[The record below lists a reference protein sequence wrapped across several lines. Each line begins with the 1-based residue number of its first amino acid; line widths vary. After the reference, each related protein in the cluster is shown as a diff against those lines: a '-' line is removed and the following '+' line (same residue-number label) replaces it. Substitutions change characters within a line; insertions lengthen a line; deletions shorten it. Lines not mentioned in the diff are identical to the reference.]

1 MRFGQLLLDSG
12 KVGDRA
18 VLDRD
23 FVRRMTTP
31 VGPLPDG
38 TDIQHYGYQIWMGT
52 HKGHAFKSL
61 QGLHGQYV
69 IAVPDLDLVVVRT
82 GFFRPKE
89 KLREIDLDVYS
100 SIDAAIGL
108 IGGI

>member
-1 MRFGQLLLDSG
+1 M
-12 KVGDRA
+12 
-18 VLDRD
+18 
-23 FVRRMTTP
+23 
-31 VGPLPDG
+31 
-38 TDIQHYGYQIWMGT
+38 
-52 HKGHAFKSL
+52 

-108 IGGI
+108 IEMR